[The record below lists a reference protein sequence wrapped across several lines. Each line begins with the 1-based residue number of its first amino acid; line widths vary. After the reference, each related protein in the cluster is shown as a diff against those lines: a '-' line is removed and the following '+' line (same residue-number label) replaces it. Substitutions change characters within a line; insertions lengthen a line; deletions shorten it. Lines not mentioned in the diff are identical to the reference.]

1 MLTKL
6 EMGAFA
12 KLFTRGGFVLDFTT
26 ADFDAFTMDSTG
38 IPLCAHYGLSKGNSF
53 MEQVLRYRI
62 VIGQPN
68 QEELLRLLEDRV
80 AQGVIGE
87 SQRERLYINLCPF
100 VWHSE
105 GKG

>member
-1 MLTKL
+1 MPIERHVYPYPFSRDEALY
-6 EMGAFA
+6 
-12 KLFTRGGFVLDFTT
+12 
-26 ADFDAFTMDSTG
+26 DS
-38 IPLCAHYGLSKGNSF
+38 L

-68 QEELLRLLEDRV
+68 QEELLRLLEDLV

-100 VWHSE
+100 VWQE
-105 GKG
+105 DEKG